1 MGDRATLEKI
11 YVIMRG
17 LLLIKLDG
25 LNPIPRK
32 GTTRRECYRALYEI
46 QELLET
52 RRYFGK
58 HLPQTNGD
66 RIRAMSDE
74 ELAERIE
81 TIADCNHCPI
91 LEKVQKKPIRETCRG
106 EKAVSRYSCM
116 KHWLD
121 WLREE
126 STT

>member
-11 YVIMRG
+11 YAIMRR

-32 GTTRRECYRALYEI
+32 GTTRHECYRALYEI

-58 HLPQTNGD
+58 HLPQTKAD
-66 RIRAMSDE
+66 RIRAMTDE
-74 ELAERIE
+74 ELAEFISGKAR
-81 TIADCNHCPI
+81 TF
-91 LEKVQKKPIRETCRG
+91 G
-106 EKAVSRYSCM
+106 EEYEGYMSA
-116 KHWLD
+116 LD
-121 WLREE
+121 WLKEE
-126 STT
+126 VSE

>member
-11 YVIMRG
+11 YAIMRR

-58 HLPQTNGD
+58 HLPQTNAD
-66 RIRAMSDE
+66 KIRQMSDE
-74 ELAERIE
+74 ELA
-81 TIADCNHCPI
+81 TVIAWPYLVSPPWCSQHRTCPYI
-91 LEKVQKKPIRETCRG
+91 SEDPTPCDKC
-106 EKAVSRYSCM
+106 A
-116 KHWLD
+116 LD
-121 WLREE
+121 WLKQEAE
-126 STT
+126 T